1 MNIKFSEFITGNLFA
16 GNAKVSLDSLISNK
30 ELLPQECL
38 RTLSDREELLGEIL
52 SALQGNDNRVVYLNS
67 PTGVGKTSLLKTIV
81 RLLDGAVF
89 THYYE
94 CSEVTNLDDILLS
107 LFRYLKR
114 NTPRDADYNRNFR
127 VSTTFSLDERVV
139 NRIKNLEKPLLLV
152 IDGAENI
159 FCKGRESVS
168 GELLAFLRFVQTIP
182 AIRIIIAGE
191 TNLNSDSIKIHPIK
205 IEGLDRAKA
214 VDFIKAQSFTDVEPV
229 IDDILK
235 LTGGFPEKI
244 LLLATLSKALG
255 ITANELI
262 KKINSSGIDAEKC
275 VNEIV
280 CSLIPD
286 DYRDLTGFFALVRH
300 PFSLDTLKKLDII
313 PEVEEKTA
321 FLSSIM
327 VLSENNGNFQI
338 KQPLKNHIASRL
350 SPDEK
355 TKTHA
360 MLEEL
365 YATQIS
371 SRLEDRILPVSRKI
385 LHSEQYYHKQAF
397 ARMDINGK
405 RHAKM
410 PDMHELGYDISFDND
425 EDMTIRL
432 TEAEKSLVEGESE
445 NVMEAETSEYV
456 SQEPPAKTDTTPD
469 KKPDIQPALRKLS
482 EHELK
487 EMLANCE
494 KQGDRTAYNSV
505 LFNLANLYKEHF
517 HHEQALTH
525 YYSILN
531 AAEAEVPASILF
543 NLYENLGEIYSF
555 RQDFSTAL
563 NWYTKALKAVE
574 DNQNASQL
582 AEIYFK
588 HALAYDDAGDYD
600 MALEFYSKNVDMS
613 DNTEINPFLS
623 ASYSNMAAIFEEKG
637 ELTNTIK
644 YYEKALKVDTAENNL
659 EGQYEALSKLGD
671 VYFETGNY
679 AAAAKCFYGGLS
691 VAKKLN
697 DPYRT
702 AMSYI
707 DVGDFFLAEKSY
719 EKTIKAY
726 ILAKKTIEN
735 TVSTDSKEKIERRLR
750 EVMNELGK
758 ERYIEL
764 IGKIKGKHA

>member
-1 MNIKFSEFITGNLFA
+1 
-16 GNAKVSLDSLISNK
+16 
-30 ELLPQECL
+30 
-38 RTLSDREELLGEIL
+38 
-52 SALQGNDNRVVYLNS
+52 
-67 PTGVGKTSLLKTIV
+67 
-81 RLLDGAVF
+81 
-89 THYYE
+89 
-94 CSEVTNLDDILLS
+94 
-107 LFRYLKR
+107 
-114 NTPRDADYNRNFR
+114 
-127 VSTTFSLDERVV
+127 
-139 NRIKNLEKPLLLV
+139 LLV

-159 FCKGRESVS
+159 FCKGRENVRD
-168 GELLAFLRFVQTIP
+168 ELLAFLRFVQSIP

-191 TNLNSDSIKIHPIK
+191 TSLNSDLIRVLPIK
-205 IEGLDRAKA
+205 IEGLDKAKA
-214 VDFIKAQSFTDVEPV
+214 VDFIKAQSFINVEPV
-229 IDDILK
+229 IDDILR

-244 LLLATLSKALG
+244 LLLATLSKVMG
-255 ITANELI
+255 ITADELI
-262 KKINSSGIDAEKC
+262 KKINSSGIDVEKC
-275 VNEIV
+275 VNEMIY
-280 CSLIPD
+280 SLIPA

-300 PFSLDTLKKLDII
+300 PFSLDTLKKLNIMPDI
-313 PEVEEKTA
+313 EEKTA

-327 VLSENNGNFQI
+327 VISENNGSFQI
-338 KQPLKNHIASRL
+338 KQPLKNHIALRL
-350 SPDEK
+350 SPDER
-355 TKTHA
+355 TRIHA
-360 MLEEL
+360 LLEEL

-385 LHSEQYYHKQAF
+385 LHSEQYYHKQAL
-397 ARMDINGK
+397 ARMDISGIQP
-405 RHAKM
+405 AKT
-410 PDMHELGYDISFDND
+410 PEGYELNYDIFPDSD

-432 TEAEKSLVEGESE
+432 TEAEKILIESE
-445 NVMEAETSEYV
+445 SGGAMEVEAFVHASH
-456 SQEPPAKTDTTPD
+456 EPPVKPDTTSDKKTDT
-469 KKPDIQPALRKLS
+469 QLSLRKLS
-482 EHELK
+482 EQELK

-494 KQGDRTAYNSV
+494 KQGDKSAYNSV

-531 AAEAEVPASILF
+531 AAEAEVPATILF

-555 RQDFSTAL
+555 RQDFSAAI
-563 NWYTKALKAVE
+563 NWYTKALKAAE
-574 DNQNASQL
+574 DNENASQL

-588 HALAYDDAGDYD
+588 LALAYDDAGDYD
-600 MALEFYSKNVDMS
+600 MALEFYANNADMS

-637 ELTNTIK
+637 ELENTIK
-644 YYEKALKVDTAENNL
+644 YYEKALEVDTAENNL

-691 VAKKLN
+691 VAKKIN
-697 DPYRT
+697 DPYRI

-707 DVGDFFLAEKSY
+707 DVGDFFLSEKSY

-758 ERYIEL
+758 ERYMEL